1 MVDLMDL
8 GYVLSQIEK
17 IGSDGDHNPK
27 IKLQSEHGETKW
39 IDIDWESIRKIK
51 AVLKLEN

>member
-1 MVDLMDL
+1 MDL